1 MEKRRTK
8 KEVVIIGAGITG
20 LTTTFRLQQ
29 AGWKVTLLEKSNR
42 IGGQIETH
50 KQKGFLFESGPNTGV
65 VSYPEVAELFADV
78 QLPLTTAT
86 PLANN
91 RWIWRKKK
99 FYALPSSLISAITTP
114 LFTWKDKFGILAEP
128 FRKPGTNP
136 DETLAELVKRRM
148 GKSYLKYAIDPF
160 ISGIY
165 AGDVTKLVTR
175 YALPKLYNLEQ
186 EYGSFIG
193 GAIKKRRIPKTKRD
207 LLATKECFSAPNG
220 LQDLTDA
227 LAQQIGKE
235 NIQCGANDI
244 CIEPNTNNTFTIR
257 YQMEQGAV
265 ELTTDKV
272 ITTVGAY
279 ALPALLPFISS
290 QKMAPIAQLEYAP
303 VVQVAVGFKDIKGHE
318 QRAFG
323 GLVPSHAKRK
333 VLGILFPS
341 SCFAERAPQNGA
353 LFSFFIGGTRYPAIC
368 EESDKAIEKLVRKEL
383 HKMLQLPKELVPDLI
398 QIFRHEKAIPQ
409 YHVSSGAR
417 FEAIHAIEQEYTG
430 LILGGNMC
438 GGIGLPDR
446 IKQGCQMAERLKE
459 TD

>member
-1 MEKRRTK
+1 MEKRTTK

-20 LTTTFRLQQ
+20 LTTAFRLQQ

-42 IGGQIETH
+42 VGGQIETH

-65 VSYPEVAELFADV
+65 VSYPEVAELFADI

-136 DETLAELVKRRM
+136 NETLAELVKRRM

-193 GAIKKRRIPKTKRD
+193 GAIKKKGIPKTKRD
-207 LLATKECFSAPNG
+207 LLATKKCFSAPNG

-257 YQMEQGAV
+257 YQTEQGAV

-279 ALPALLPFISS
+279 A
-290 QKMAPIAQLEYAP
+290 
-303 VVQVAVGFKDIKGHE
+303 
-318 QRAFG
+318 
-323 GLVPSHAKRK
+323 
-333 VLGILFPS
+333 
-341 SCFAERAPQNGA
+341 
-353 LFSFFIGGTRYPAIC
+353 
-368 EESDKAIEKLVRKEL
+368 
-383 HKMLQLPKELVPDLI
+383 
-398 QIFRHEKAIPQ
+398 
-409 YHVSSGAR
+409 
-417 FEAIHAIEQEYTG
+417 
-430 LILGGNMC
+430 
-438 GGIGLPDR
+438 DR
-446 IKQGCQMAERLKE
+446 
-459 TD
+459 